1 MELVSCKPPLH
12 RLVSCKPPL
21 HRLVSC
27 YSTFTWCIVCD
38 VANERSTIDHSLLAC
53 WHSVNSIRQ
62 THNMAVVIPAL
73 TDTTQPLLYSG
84 QQTQCT
90 VGLLQI
96 YQYSPFCFKMFA
108 KTYSYHIN
116 CQCTCSNSVK
126 RIDCHIYKSVD
137 CSGIAVVLSRVHKCI
152 AVVVVGIL

>member
-38 VANERSTIDHSLLAC
+38 VANERSTIDHFLLAC

-73 TDTTQPLLYSG
+73 TDTTQPLLDSG
-84 QQTQCT
+84 QQA
-90 VGLLQI
+90 I
-96 YQYSPFCFKMFA
+96 YSKAVANLPILSFCFKLFA
-108 KTYSYHIN
+108 KTYSYHNN
-116 CQCTCSNSVK
+116 CQCSNSVK

-137 CSGIAVVLSRVHKCI
+137 CSGIAVVLSLVHKCI
-152 AVVVVGIL
+152 AVVVVGVL